1 MIKMSSKVYYVG
13 DEARQKTIYLPRTR
27 ISPRL
32 LELIDAYVKK
42 NGVENRSTFV
52 RHALRKALSLSLQD
66 VIDCSI
72 PFMPRPR
79 TEKQRHE

>member
-27 ISPRL
+27 ISPKL
-32 LELIDAYVKK
+32 LELIDKYVRE
-42 NGVENRSTFV
+42 NGVECRSVFI

-66 VIDCSI
+66 VIDCTI
-72 PFMPRPR
+72 PFLERPPSER
-79 TEKQRHE
+79 QLNE